1 MIQKTIEIGIAK
13 KWHESNIQFEY
24 FKNNNI
30 IDDTSSFKIELARS
44 ALSLVV
50 PSGKSIL
57 EILTDNGINIESSC
71 EQGACGTCKVRV
83 LKGEVNHQ
91 DVFLNSDEKARGDFI
106 LTCVSRAKTD
116 RLILDI

>member
-1 MIQKTIEIGIAK
+1 
-13 KWHESNIQFEY
+13 
-24 FKNNNI
+24 
-30 IDDTSSFKIELARS
+30 
-44 ALSLVV
+44 VV